1 MCHMVNNEI
10 VVFVETVLQKLKT
23 SMNVERKTFE
33 EVMEETL
40 LKTMLGAQA
49 WEYKQEEPLFLKRPK
64 HYDFAKHLLGTAAER
79 TVA

>member
-1 MCHMVNNEI
+1 MVNNEI

-49 WEYKQEEPLFLKRPK
+49 
-64 HYDFAKHLLGTAAER
+64 
-79 TVA
+79 

>member
-1 MCHMVNNEI
+1 MVNNEI

-23 SMNVERKTFE
+23 LMNIERKILE

-40 LKTMLGAQA
+40 LKTMLGVQA